1 MVVCHSVEDTTAE
14 VEAESITALACPAAV
29 VDVRTEDHTVVINSN
44 MEDTM
49 HTRQSLLRAGFP
61 RLLVLSA
68 LALERRRRRLLLT
81 TVGITHTVALK
92 VVITVDSRITTSLL
106 RLTAVATVG
115 MAAITTTRAH
125 MVVIDVHMTTV
136 ETTVVAETI
145 GRPLRRQTNVCVEAA
160 DQHSTPLPTSCLWK
174 DEI

>member
-29 VDVRTEDHTVVINSN
+29 VDVRTEDRMVVINSN
-44 MEDTM
+44 MEDTMEDTM

-61 RLLVLSA
+61 LLLVLSA
-68 LALERRRRRLLLT
+68 LALERRRRRLPLT
-81 TVGITHTVALK
+81 TVDITHTVALK
-92 VVITVDSRITTSLL
+92 VVITVDSRITTSLP

-115 MAAITTTRAH
+115 MAAITTTRAR

-145 GRPLRRQTNVCVEAA
+145 GRPLRRRTDACVEAA
-160 DQHSTPLPTSCLWK
+160 DQHSTPLPMS
-174 DEI
+174 

>member
-49 HTRQSLLRAGFP
+49 HTRQSLLRAGSP
-61 RLLVLSA
+61 RLLVRSA
-68 LALERRRRRLLLT
+68 LALERRRRLLLLT
-81 TVGITHTVALK
+81 TVDITHTVALK
-92 VVITVDSRITTSLL
+92 VVITVDSRITTSLP

-115 MAAITTTRAH
+115 MAAITTTRAR
-125 MVVIDVHMTTV
+125 MVVIDVHMTMA
-136 ETTVVAETI
+136 ETTVVAEII
-145 GRPLRRQTNVCVEAA
+145 GRPLRRRTDACVEAA
-160 DQHSTPLPTSCLWK
+160 DQHSTPLPMS
-174 DEI
+174 